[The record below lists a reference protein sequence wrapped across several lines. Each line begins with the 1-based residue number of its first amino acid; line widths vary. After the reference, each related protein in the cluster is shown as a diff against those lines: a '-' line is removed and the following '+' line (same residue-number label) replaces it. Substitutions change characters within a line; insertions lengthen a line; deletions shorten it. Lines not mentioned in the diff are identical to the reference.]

1 MRFRIGAIP
10 ESPDFTPDASW
21 HPLREPSPR
30 QVQLLA
36 LPIGLLA
43 AGGFILLWWALTPP
57 PGIDLP
63 RSVLKFGL
71 TFGGIIV
78 VHELIHALVHPRAG
92 VSRHSILGVWPARLI
107 FYAHYDGE
115 LTRNRFAAILLMPLL
130 CLSAAPLVVGAVAHL
145 SLPWLAFVSAFN
157 AFLACG
163 DILGASLVLYQ
174 IPAQAI
180 VRNQGWKTYWRAP

>member
-36 LPIGLLA
+36 WPIGLLA
-43 AGGFILLWWALTPP
+43 AGGLVLLWQLLTPP
-57 PGIDLP
+57 PAIQLP
-63 RSVLKFGL
+63 ASLIKFLL

-78 VHELIHALVHPRAG
+78 VHELIHAAIHPGAG
-92 VSRHSILGVWPARLI
+92 CSRQSILGVWPARLI

-115 LTRNRFAAILLMPLL
+115 LTRNRFVAILLLPLL
-130 CLSAAPLVVGAVAHL
+130 CLSAVPLVVAAVAQL
-145 SLPWLAFVSAFN
+145 SLPGLAFVSVFN

-163 DILGASLVLYQ
+163 DLLGAGLVLCQ
-174 IPAQAI
+174 VPARTI
-180 VRNQGWKTYWRAP
+180 VRNQGWKTYWRTP

>member
-10 ESPDFTPDASW
+10 ETPDFTPDASW

-36 LPIGLLA
+36 LPTGLLA
-43 AGGFILLWWALTPP
+43 AGILILLWWLLTPP
-57 PGIDLP
+57 PGIGLP
-63 RSVLKFGL
+63 KSALEFCL

-78 VHELIHALVHPRAG
+78 VHELIHAAIHPRMG
-92 VSRHSILGVWPARLI
+92 WSRQSILGVWPARLI
-107 FYAHYDGE
+107 FYAHYHGE
-115 LTRNRFAAILLMPLL
+115 LTRNRFVGILLMPLL
-130 CLSAAPLVVGAVAHL
+130 CLSAAPLGVAATAHL

-163 DILGASLVLYQ
+163 DILGASLVLFQ
-174 IPAQAI
+174 IPPRAI